1 MKKYMGNYTNEA
13 AKALKGSERIICR
26 VTDDGAIYV
35 TNGFIAYKMN
45 PPEYAAIVQPV
56 TCCEAGNYTMQNGE
70 KAADNGFDLVKL
82 FNETVE
88 QTANAPALERC
99 PLTLQAGKAPAA
111 SYYNPAAGVASFYN
125 AKFIAALTP
134 SATLRAAGAISAAVA
149 YVGGEP
155 LALVLPIKP
164 EPKAA
169 RAVKAYFAECDND
182 ATAEADKL
190 RAELA
195 QAQNELS
202 AVRGDLNRATNK
214 IAELEAQQA
223 AQINEQTTLF
233 VPEFTVARYDTET
246 GELFGHA
253 PDYEAL
259 EAAKSPAVHADK
271 PGEYSYCYEMEKAPT
286 GCDFSA
292 SLSYYGK
299 HYYLRPLRDD
309 LPQLR
314 GRGISYDEQ
323 RSTYTVTRRAYDKLK
338 EQYRMSFETCLD

>member
-1 MKKYMGNYTNEA
+1 M
-13 AKALKGSERIICR
+13 
-26 VTDDGAIYV
+26 
-35 TNGFIAYKMN
+35 
-45 PPEYAAIVQPV
+45 AAIERKINGTFAPV
-56 TCCEAGNYTMQNGE
+56 
-70 KAADNGFDLVKL
+70 
-82 FNETVE
+82 
-88 QTANAPALERC
+88 P
-99 PLTLQAGKAPAA
+99 
-111 SYYNPAAGVASFYN
+111 
-125 AKFIAALTP
+125 
-134 SATLRAAGAISAAVA
+134 
-149 YVGGEP
+149 GG
-155 LALVLPIKP
+155 
-164 EPKAA
+164 
-169 RAVKAYFAECDND
+169 Y
-182 ATAEADKL
+182 
-190 RAELA
+190 A
-195 QAQNELS
+195 Q
-202 AVRGDLNRATNK
+202 
-214 IAELEAQQA
+214 
-223 AQINEQTTLF
+223 QINEQTTLF

-338 EQYRMSFETCLD
+338 EPSRAAPDKATRPQATRPNHKPQKGADTMRKEPFPIKNILDSLREDVQNGTITLSQAAEELHRAGWSNYIDEDTARRLLKL

>member
-1 MKKYMGNYTNEA
+1 MNMRLTDWNASLAHA
-13 AKALKGSERIICR
+13 AE
-26 VTDDGAIYV
+26 
-35 TNGFIAYKMN
+35 
-45 PPEYAAIVQPV
+45 
-56 TCCEAGNYTMQNGE
+56 
-70 KAADNGFDLVKL
+70 LV
-82 FNETVE
+82 
-88 QTANAPALERC
+88 
-99 PLTLQAGKAPAA
+99 
-111 SYYNPAAGVASFYN
+111 
-125 AKFIAALTP
+125 
-134 SATLRAAGAISAAVA
+134 
-149 YVGGEP
+149 
-155 LALVLPIKP
+155 
-164 EPKAA
+164 
-169 RAVKAYFAECDND
+169 
-182 ATAEADKL
+182 DKL
-190 RAELA
+190 NQSGYA
-195 QAQNELS
+195 Q
-202 AVRGDLNRATNK
+202 
-214 IAELEAQQA
+214 
-223 AQINEQTTLF
+223 QINEQTTLF

>member
-1 MKKYMGNYTNEA
+1 MK
-13 AKALKGSERIICR
+13 
-26 VTDDGAIYV
+26 
-35 TNGFIAYKMN
+35 
-45 PPEYAAIVQPV
+45 
-56 TCCEAGNYTMQNGE
+56 
-70 KAADNGFDLVKL
+70 
-82 FNETVE
+82 
-88 QTANAPALERC
+88 ALERKINGTFSVV
-99 PLTLQAGKAPAA
+99 P
-111 SYYNPAAGVASFYN
+111 
-125 AKFIAALTP
+125 
-134 SATLRAAGAISAAVA
+134 
-149 YVGGEP
+149 GG
-155 LALVLPIKP
+155 
-164 EPKAA
+164 
-169 RAVKAYFAECDND
+169 Y
-182 ATAEADKL
+182 
-190 RAELA
+190 A
-195 QAQNELS
+195 Q
-202 AVRGDLNRATNK
+202 
-214 IAELEAQQA
+214 
-223 AQINEQTTLF
+223 QINEQTTLF